1 MSFSKGE
8 SGNPAGRPRGIV
20 DSRHRL
26 RAALDPH
33 ADELLAQAVELA
45 KAGDVG
51 VLTFLL
57 NRVMPAP
64 KPETAPINITIPDG
78 TLAQRAD
85 AIVAAAASGALPA
98 SVAAELLSGL
108 ATVARLRE
116 VDELEA
122 RIAALEG
129 LQRGKAGS

>member
-1 MSFSKGE
+1 MSFKPGQ
-8 SGNPAGRPRGIV
+8 SGNPGGRPKGIV

-33 ADELLAQAVELA
+33 ADELLARAVEMA
-45 KAGDVG
+45 KAGDVA

-57 NRVMPAP
+57 GRAMPAP
-64 KPETAPINITIPDG
+64 KPETVPINVEIPDG
-78 TLAQRAD
+78 TLTQKAEAL
-85 AIVAAAASGALPA
+85 VAAAASGALPA
-98 SVAAELLSGL
+98 STAAELLGGL

-122 RIAALEG
+122 RLTALEER
-129 LQRGKAGS
+129 LAARAPS

>member
-1 MSFSKGE
+1 MGFSKGQ
-8 SGNPAGRPRGIV
+8 SGNPSGRPRGIV

-26 RAALDPH
+26 RAALEPY
-33 ADELLAQAVELA
+33 ADELLAQAVEMA

-57 NRVMPAP
+57 GRALPAP
-64 KPETAPINITIPDG
+64 KPETAPINIAIPDG
-78 TLAQRAD
+78 ALSQRAD

-122 RIAALEG
+122 RIAALEARQQG
-129 LQRGKAGS
+129 GAP